1 MNTHTH
7 IFIYTHKRT
16 LLGFRAKFGLTTA
29 EQRNPNFQI
38 TYNSTHEC
46 LWNGPSWPYATSV
59 TLTAVANV
67 LNEPNLKPVKDQFTF
82 NNETEE
88 NSRMRYVNDNEN
100 ENENKRTEEYEDSKK
115 NIFGEKVS
123 LKNIPQYITKE
134 DYFNM
139 LKTYALSHRRR
150 KTKEEITKE
159 KEEEEERELLSK
171 DKVDGEKVE
180 NKVVFWIDENLN
192 PFTG

>member
-1 MNTHTH
+1 M
-7 IFIYTHKRT
+7 
-16 LLGFRAKFGLTTA
+16 
-29 EQRNPNFQI
+29 
-38 TYNSTHEC
+38 
-46 LWNGPSWPYATSV
+46 
-59 TLTAVANV
+59 
-67 LNEPNLKPVKDQFTF
+67 KDQFTF

-123 LKNIPQYITKE
+123 LKKIPQYITKE

-150 KTKEEITKE
+150 RRRNVSFTYFNVFNFT
-159 KEEEEERELLSK
+159 LMLCFFLSPS
-171 DKVDGEKVE
+171 
-180 NKVVFWIDENLN
+180 LSLS
-192 PFTG
+192 PSHLTSYYLMLC